1 MADILFVT
9 METGGLADKSSI
21 YFLLSKTHSILLA
34 EEITRFAE
42 IKKLSYLPVMCGL
55 NLSNGQFSPVY
66 NSFSQY
72 FPLPCAGF
80 PGKNPTLVKRNAVF
94 ILLLIA
100 FHI

>member
-42 IKKLSYLPVMCGL
+42 IKKLSYLPAMCGL
-55 NLSNGQFSPVY
+55 KEE
-66 NSFSQY
+66 
-72 FPLPCAGF
+72 AGEE
-80 PGKNPTLVKRNAVF
+80 LVKVSCTYGPNGRGTVNKESRHAQSEGKEKR
-94 ILLLIA
+94 
-100 FHI
+100 

>member
-55 NLSNGQFSPVY
+55 NGLSDDFTYYVQKLHKRAIMWQWILGRFGFSP
-66 NSFSQY
+66 N
-72 FPLPCAGF
+72 
-80 PGKNPTLVKRNAVF
+80 
-94 ILLLIA
+94 
-100 FHI
+100 